1 MAIAFLT
8 SKTLVGTLRRIDAIQ
23 EDTQRL
29 WGKMDAI
36 HMFAHIRHALRV
48 SLEEADTTDQGNFL
62 MKNVL
67 RYLVFHTPMPWPRG
81 KIQTPSGY
89 VVEPEGDFNSV
100 KEDLKATVTR
110 FVEASEA
117 TPDRVTLHPVFGKRS
132 LQYWQRLNGSHF
144 EHHLRQ
150 FGV

>member
-62 MKNVL
+62 MK
-67 RYLVFHTPMPWPRG
+67 
-81 KIQTPSGY
+81 
-89 VVEPEGDFNSV
+89 
-100 KEDLKATVTR
+100 
-110 FVEASEA
+110 
-117 TPDRVTLHPVFGKRS
+117 
-132 LQYWQRLNGSHF
+132 
-144 EHHLRQ
+144 
-150 FGV
+150 